1 MAYNLPIAHLGYW
14 FKQYVM
20 PVIITTQ
27 ELSLLRMT
35 AEGVEV
41 EEMERAEKISKKEID
56 ARLKTVYKKLKTR
69 NPLEALQV
77 LAQTE
82 FKVVDLEP

>member
-1 MAYNLPIAHLGYW
+1 
-14 FKQYVM
+14 
-20 PVIITTQ
+20 
-27 ELSLLRMT
+27 MT

-82 FKVVDLEP
+82 FKVVD

>member
-1 MAYNLPIAHLGYW
+1 
-14 FKQYVM
+14 M

-35 AEGVEV
+35 AEGVDV

-82 FKVVDLEP
+82 FKVVD